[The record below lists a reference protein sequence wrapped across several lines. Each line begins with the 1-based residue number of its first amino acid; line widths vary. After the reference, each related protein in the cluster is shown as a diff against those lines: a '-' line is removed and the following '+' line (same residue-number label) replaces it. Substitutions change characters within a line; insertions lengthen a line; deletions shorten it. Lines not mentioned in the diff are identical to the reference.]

1 MTIEE
6 TRQLGIEFERRLQE
20 IYPGFESKIKL
31 DTDTIYSFLNEYQLK
46 YVNDLYLVD
55 DEVKSNS
62 RSSRKLNDI
71 IKGLVKHSSCNVIGT
86 DDTLDYNTVDIQL
99 PSDYY
104 LYIRSNSYVTGSYKS
119 KTDSGATPNIAVKH
133 DEIPH
138 LISSIYNRH
147 NILRNPIAVLTDY
160 SEDNTIMKIIHD
172 EYTTINKVDLV
183 YYKLP
188 NRFNILGTADNFA
201 SNFSACELPYT
212 AFNDLVEGAVA
223 MYCEKYKFLLAG
235 LGQKNQKQQQ
245 TQGQETE
252 Q

>member
-86 DDTLDYNTVDIQL
+86 DDTLDYNTVNIQL

-119 KTDSGATPNIAVKH
+119 KTDSGPLRRGQIKSATVQAGQP
-133 DEIPH
+133 
-138 LISSIYNRH
+138 
-147 NILRNPIAVLTDY
+147 
-160 SEDNTIMKIIHD
+160 
-172 EYTTINKVDLV
+172 EY
-183 YYKLP
+183 
-188 NRFNILGTADNFA
+188 RMR
-201 SNFSACELPYT
+201 SWH
-212 AFNDLVEGAVA
+212 
-223 MYCEKYKFLLAG
+223 FLLLQALQSG
-235 LGQKNQKQQQ
+235 LRQRFPAARRLY
-245 TQGQETE
+245 
-252 Q
+252 